1 MECRD
6 SNQVNWVPCN
16 PIENSHLKEKR
27 ETVIKALRSKHNVH
41 MYKELSSLGYCPY
54 ILFVYSFV
62 PLMFFWTVISITLTV
77 C

>member
-27 ETVIKALRSKHNVH
+27 KTVIIALRSNHKLQANHEFQARQNQSWLV
-41 MYKELSSLGYCPY
+41 
-54 ILFVYSFV
+54 
-62 PLMFFWTVISITLTV
+62 TTLEHSAALY
-77 C
+77 